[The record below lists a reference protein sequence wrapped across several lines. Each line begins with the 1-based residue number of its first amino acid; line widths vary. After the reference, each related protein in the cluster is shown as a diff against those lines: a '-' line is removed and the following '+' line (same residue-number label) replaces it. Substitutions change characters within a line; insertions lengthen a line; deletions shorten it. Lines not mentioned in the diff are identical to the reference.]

1 MRKTVLLL
9 TLALAVLA
17 AGCFEIRWVSLPDGP
32 GGSDQSTTT
41 TRPTPPGA
49 VRGPLYVDSVEVL
62 LLESYPVQVRAL
74 IKGTLPTPCHRLA
87 WDLSGPDAQGRITLD
102 VYSTA
107 DADVICIQVLEPFE
121 QSIDVGS
128 FTGGSFVLV
137 VNGVEYPFTI

>member
-9 TLALAVLA
+9 VPALAVLA
-17 AGCFEIRWVSLPDGP
+17 TGCFGIRWASPPNGP
-32 GGSDQSTTT
+32 GGDGTTT
-41 TRPTPPGA
+41 TRPSTPGA
-49 VRGPLYVDSVEVL
+49 VRGPVYVDSVDVL

-74 IKGTLPTPCHRLA
+74 VKGTLPTPCHRLA
-87 WDLSGPDAQGRITLD
+87 WDLSGPDAQGRINLD

-128 FTGGSFVLV
+128 YTGGSFVLV